1 MPGPASANN
10 RSAQTLRTFCA
21 CKPFGPWA
29 TSNSTVSPSARLRKP
44 SAWIAVKWT
53 NTSGPDSCA
62 IKPKPFA
69 SLNHF
74 TLPLAI
80 LLRPQHNGARPRTG
94 TTHAT
99 AVVGR
104 AQTKI
109 RETFGPRGSADIRC
123 TVPRMLEPR
132 AKVLTPPYPVNRDC
146 RFVPRPLLRHHRN
159 TSDRADGAI
168 TSVSPLTAVGWRLPH
183 VAARATVVSCTATAH
198 QHHRTAGA
206 DRQSRRTALRRR
218 SPDRR
223 QNEVHR
229 ASAGCVGTSR
239 ARCGDWLV
247 RGRRR
252 GPPRLARRIHRRITT
267 LPAPHAR

>member
-1 MPGPASANN
+1 MPGAKPRYVGVASAGPAVPGGVWVTPLAGEIANRTSAVRIERMTQYTGRQRERARSIPGPASFPIGA
-10 RSAQTLRTFCA
+10 AQTLRTFCA

-74 TLPLAI
+74 TLPFAI
-80 LLRPQHNGARPRTG
+80 PLRPLHNGARPRTG

-109 RETFGPRGSADIRC
+109 RETFGPRGAQ
-123 TVPRMLEPR
+123 
-132 AKVLTPPYPVNRDC
+132 
-146 RFVPRPLLRHHRN
+146 
-159 TSDRADGAI
+159 TSGDGA
-168 TSVSPLTAVGWRLPH
+168 TYA
-183 VAARATVVSCTATAH
+183 
-198 QHHRTAGA
+198 
-206 DRQSRRTALRRR
+206 
-218 SPDRR
+218 
-223 QNEVHR
+223 
-229 ASAGCVGTSR
+229 
-239 ARCGDWLV
+239 
-247 RGRRR
+247 
-252 GPPRLARRIHRRITT
+252 
-267 LPAPHAR
+267 

>member
-1 MPGPASANN
+1 MPGVKPRYAGVERAGRAGPGGVCVTALAGSIAVSSSAVRSERITQYTGRKRERARIPGPASVNIAA
-10 RSAQTLRTFCA
+10 AQTLRTFCA

-74 TLPLAI
+74 TLPFAI
-80 LLRPQHNGARPRTG
+80 PLRPLHNGARPRTG

-109 RETFGPRGSADIRC
+109 RETFGPRGAQ
-123 TVPRMLEPR
+123 
-132 AKVLTPPYPVNRDC
+132 
-146 RFVPRPLLRHHRN
+146 
-159 TSDRADGAI
+159 TSGDGA
-168 TSVSPLTAVGWRLPH
+168 TYA
-183 VAARATVVSCTATAH
+183 
-198 QHHRTAGA
+198 
-206 DRQSRRTALRRR
+206 
-218 SPDRR
+218 
-223 QNEVHR
+223 
-229 ASAGCVGTSR
+229 
-239 ARCGDWLV
+239 
-247 RGRRR
+247 
-252 GPPRLARRIHRRITT
+252 
-267 LPAPHAR
+267 

>member
-1 MPGPASANN
+1 MPGVKPRYTGPASEGGAGPDGVWLTPVAGKIATRRSSVPIERMTQYTDRKRERARRIPGPASVPIGV
-10 RSAQTLRTFCA
+10 AQTLRTFCA

-80 LLRPQHNGARPRTG
+80 LFRPLHNGARPRTG

-109 RETFGPRGSADIRC
+109 RETFGPRGAQ
-123 TVPRMLEPR
+123 
-132 AKVLTPPYPVNRDC
+132 
-146 RFVPRPLLRHHRN
+146 
-159 TSDRADGAI
+159 TSG
-168 TSVSPLTAVGWRLPH
+168 
-183 VAARATVVSCTATAH
+183 
-198 QHHRTAGA
+198 
-206 DRQSRRTALRRR
+206 
-218 SPDRR
+218 
-223 QNEVHR
+223 
-229 ASAGCVGTSR
+229 
-239 ARCGDWLV
+239 
-247 RGRRR
+247 
-252 GPPRLARRIHRRITT
+252 
-267 LPAPHAR
+267 